1 MPNPKLAEQVAQ
13 VLGYAPDDA
22 QLLLPRDGQQ
32 WIQNQMGGGRR
43 KTSIGA
49 AIAGAVFDKDVRTGG
64 HVLGMP
70 GPPEGPVVLA
80 LTPND
85 LVVLS
90 TVAGFGR
97 WKPTAVVATFR
108 YESLGQ
114 LWNEQTQ
121 RTMYGVHLTMADGN
135 HWEFSCPSGDMK
147 KKYLPFEA
155 DLVARIQRAGGGQ
168 GAPAPGAPG
177 AQQPGQVPG
186 VQQPG
191 APVAPPP
198 GQPQSEQAG
207 PQQMWQPGPQGRSPQ
222 QPGQPQP
229 GQPQPGQQQPGPPQ
243 PGQQEQ
249 WGDRPDGYQDPW
261 GNPRR

>member
-1 MPNPKLAEQVAQ
+1 MPNPKLAEQVAE
-13 VLGYAPDDA
+13 VLGHAPDDA

-32 WIQNQMGGGRR
+32 WLQNQMGGGRR

-49 AIAGAVFDKDVRTGG
+49 AIAGAVLDKDVRTGG

-80 LTPND
+80 LTPTE

-114 LWNEQTQ
+114 VWNEQTQ

-177 AQQPGQVPG
+177 AQQPG
-186 VQQPG
+186 

-198 GQPQSEQAG
+198 GQPQPSQPG
-207 PQQMWQPGPQGRSPQ
+207 PQQLWQPGPQGRPPQ
-222 QPGQPQP
+222 QPGQT
-229 GQPQPGQQQPGPPQ
+229 QQPGPPQ
-243 PGQQEQ
+243 PGQQQ
-249 WGDRPDGYQDPW
+249 WGDRPDGYRDPW